1 MIRFKDISIP
11 KPCTVDYDTLPY
23 NEVKRFCGSCEK
35 HVYDFRGKDK
45 TYLNEVFQ
53 QTGKVCGVYY
63 EDQIQKPS
71 LKIQRPFYYAFATKA
86 ISLGLFL
93 KTLLNTHDTS
103 ASIIEIPQT
112 TQQVMDSTIVKVAF
126 KNRPY
131 NYSDHYEV
139 SLFINNILY
148 KSKINANDGFIFL
161 PDTIQKTDKIKVVVK
176 HTKFKMLMPGRIE
189 VYTVRHKKYNFTLE
203 NSDEILVKIN
213 FIKHFSIKRKR
224 KLAGVPEGWW

>member
-11 KPCTVDYDTLPY
+11 KPCSVDYDSLPY
-23 NEVKRFCGSCEK
+23 DEVKRFCGSCEK
-35 HVYDFRGKDK
+35 HVYDFRGKDEA
-45 TYLNEVFQ
+45 YLNGVFQ
-53 QTGKVCGVYY
+53 QTGKACGVYY

-71 LKIQRPFYYAFATKA
+71 LKTQRPFYYAFVTKA

-112 TQQVMDSTIVKVAF
+112 TQQAMDSTIVKVAF

-131 NYSDHYEV
+131 NYSDHYVV

-161 PDTIQKTDKIKVVVK
+161 PDTIQTTDKIKVVVK
-176 HTKFKMLMPGRIE
+176 HTKFKSGRIE
-189 VYTVRHKKYNFTLE
+189 VYSVRNKKYNFTLE
-203 NSDEILVKIN
+203 NSDDILVEIN
-213 FIKHFSIKRKR
+213 FNKHFSIKRR
-224 KLAGVPEGWW
+224 RRLAGVPYGFW